1 MGELQYEIKNGV
13 FKAHINPDNSLS
25 DITEVCDI
33 VEKHSEVVLIGID
46 LYKCSYIQSKF
57 LAGLVAVKKL
67 ARLRKINIELLNVSD
82 QIAQVLQSTNLQKL
96 FTIKDDY
103 SSFPLDALFERF
115 FDTEKA
121 GAVSEYLAAN
131 YDEKIQHKLIEL
143 INGGNPLL
151 VEYAIL
157 TIGRAQDY
165 NNIEIYRKALNASEA
180 SVKSAAILVLGWV
193 GDTHSKE
200 QLYSYLTSK
209 EIGVPEAAAASIALL
224 SDETDSEKLAKYLN
238 DEDMRIRLVAIY
250 ALSLINDEKAFEY
263 LSNAL
268 KTEEDEYVRVQ
279 LAKKIS
285 LFKDKKVGQILLG
298 LLDDNSIQVREAAA
312 SGLSRRGSG
321 EFTETLV
328 DKIGDKDNWVGFF
341 AAKSLAGIDDEK
353 IIKKIENFYDKVEQN
368 VKLAIIEVL
377 GKCKGVDPSF
387 LLSKLDDANED
398 IRKEALNS
406 LNLMHG
412 PVALTAAMKLYNTDE
427 SWLVRYNA
435 VNIILEQKP
444 VGYESLLRA
453 RLKDETNKYILEHI
467 IGEIGE

>member
-67 ARLRKINIELLNVSD
+67 AMIRKINIELLNVSD

-131 YDEKIQHKLIEL
+131 YDEKIQNKLIEL

-157 TIGRAQDY
+157 TMGRAQDY

>member
-13 FKAHINPDNSLS
+13 FKAHINPDNDLS
-25 DITEVCDI
+25 DISEVCNI
-33 VEKHSEVVLIGID
+33 VEEHSEVVLIGID

-67 ARLRKINIELLNVSD
+67 AMARKINIELLNVCD

-96 FTIKDDY
+96 FVIKDDFASY
-103 SSFPLDALFERF
+103 PLDALFERF
-115 FDTEKA
+115 LDTEKA
-121 GAVSEYLAAN
+121 GTVSEYLAAN
-131 YDEKIQHKLIEL
+131 YDDKIQNKLIE
-143 INGGNPLL
+143 IIEGGNPLL
-151 VEYAIL
+151 VEYALL
-157 TIGRAQDY
+157 TMGKAQDY
-165 NNIEIYRKALNASEA
+165 QNIEIYRKALAANEA
-180 SVKSAAILVLGWV
+180 SVKSAAILVLGWI
-193 GDTHSKE
+193 GDTESKE

-224 SDETDSEKLAKYLN
+224 SDDTDSEKLAKYLH
-238 DEDMRIRLVAIY
+238 DSDMRIRLVAIY
-250 ALSLINDEKAFEY
+250 ALSLINDDKAFEY
-263 LSNAL
+263 LSNAI
-268 KTEEDEYVRVQ
+268 KEEKEEAVRVQ
-279 LAKKIS
+279 LAKKIA
-285 LFKDKKVGQILLG
+285 LFKDERVGKILLG
-298 LLDDNSIQVREAAA
+298 LLDDNSIQLREAAA

-321 EFTETLV
+321 EFTSTLV
-328 DKIGDKDNWVGFF
+328 EKIGDSDNWVGFF
-341 AAKSLAGIDDEK
+341 AAKSLAGIDDEN
-353 IIKKIENFYDKVEQN
+353 IIKKIESYYDKVEQN

-427 SWLVRYNA
+427 SWLVRYKA

-444 VGYESLLRA
+444 VGYDSLLRA

>member
-67 ARLRKINIELLNVSD
+67 AMQRKINIELLNVSD

-103 SSFPLDALFERF
+103 ESFPLDALFERF

-157 TIGRAQDY
+157 TMGRAQDY

-180 SVKSAAILVLGWV
+180 SVKAAAILVLGWV
-193 GDTHSKE
+193 GDTHAKE
-200 QLYSYLTSK
+200 QLYGYLTSK

-263 LSNAL
+263 LANAL

-285 LFKDKKVGQILLG
+285 LFKDKQVGKILLG

>member
-67 ARLRKINIELLNVSD
+67 AMLRKINIELLNVSD

-131 YDEKIQHKLIEL
+131 YDENIQNKLIEL

-157 TIGRAQDY
+157 TMGRAQDY
-165 NNIEIYRKALNASEA
+165 NNIEIYRKALSASEA
-180 SVKSAAILVLGWV
+180 SVKAAAILVLGWV
-193 GDTHSKE
+193 GDTQSKE

>member
-1 MGELQYEIKNGV
+1 M
-13 FKAHINPDNSLS
+13 
-25 DITEVCDI
+25 
-33 VEKHSEVVLIGID
+33 
-46 LYKCSYIQSKF
+46 
-57 LAGLVAVKKL
+57 
-67 ARLRKINIELLNVSD
+67 
-82 QIAQVLQSTNLQKL
+82 
-96 FTIKDDY
+96 
-103 SSFPLDALFERF
+103 
-115 FDTEKA
+115 
-121 GAVSEYLAAN
+121 
-131 YDEKIQHKLIEL
+131 
-143 INGGNPLL
+143 
-151 VEYAIL
+151 
-157 TIGRAQDY
+157 
-165 NNIEIYRKALNASEA
+165 
-180 SVKSAAILVLGWV
+180 
-193 GDTHSKE
+193 
-200 QLYSYLTSK
+200 
-209 EIGVPEAAAASIALL
+209 
-224 SDETDSEKLAKYLN
+224 
-238 DEDMRIRLVAIY
+238 
-250 ALSLINDEKAFEY
+250 
-263 LSNAL
+263 
-268 KTEEDEYVRVQ
+268 
-279 LAKKIS
+279 
-285 LFKDKKVGQILLG
+285 
-298 LLDDNSIQVREAAA
+298 
-312 SGLSRRGSG
+312 SRRGRG

-353 IIKKIENFYDKVEQN
+353 IIKKIESFYDKVEQN

>member
-67 ARLRKINIELLNVSD
+67 AMLRKINIELLNVSD

-157 TIGRAQDY
+157 TMGRAQDY

>member
-67 ARLRKINIELLNVSD
+67 AMLRKINIELLNVSD

-157 TIGRAQDY
+157 TMGRAQDY

-368 VKLAIIEVL
+368 VKLAII
-377 GKCKGVDPSF
+377 
-387 LLSKLDDANED
+387 
-398 IRKEALNS
+398 
-406 LNLMHG
+406 
-412 PVALTAAMKLYNTDE
+412 
-427 SWLVRYNA
+427 
-435 VNIILEQKP
+435 
-444 VGYESLLRA
+444 
-453 RLKDETNKYILEHI
+453 
-467 IGEIGE
+467 

>member
-67 ARLRKINIELLNVSD
+67 AMLRKINIELLNVSD

-103 SSFPLDALFERF
+103 SSFPLDTLFERF

-157 TIGRAQDY
+157 TMGRAQDY

>member
-67 ARLRKINIELLNVSD
+67 AMQRKINIELLNVSD

-103 SSFPLDALFERF
+103 ASFPLDALFERF

-131 YDEKIQHKLIEL
+131 YDERIQNKLIEL

-157 TIGRAQDY
+157 TMGRAQDY

-180 SVKSAAILVLGWV
+180 SVKAAAILVLGWV
-193 GDTHSKE
+193 GDTHAKE
-200 QLYSYLTSK
+200 QLYGYLTSK

-263 LSNAL
+263 LANAL

-285 LFKDKKVGQILLG
+285 LFKDKQVGKILLG

>member
-67 ARLRKINIELLNVSD
+67 AMLRKINIELLNVSD

-115 FDTEKA
+115 LDTEKA

-131 YDEKIQHKLIEL
+131 YDEKNQNKLIEL

-157 TIGRAQDY
+157 TMGRAQDY

>member
-67 ARLRKINIELLNVSD
+67 AMIRKINIELLNVSD

-131 YDEKIQHKLIEL
+131 YDEKIQNKLIEL

-157 TIGRAQDY
+157 TMGRAQDY

-285 LFKDKKVGQILLG
+285 LFKDKKVGQILLS

-312 SGLSRRGSG
+312 SGLSRMGSG

-353 IIKKIENFYDKVEQN
+353 IIKKIESFYDKVEQN

>member
-67 ARLRKINIELLNVSD
+67 AMLRKINIELLNVSD

-131 YDEKIQHKLIEL
+131 YDEKIQNKLIEL

-157 TIGRAQDY
+157 TMGRAQDY